1 MKIKDSVS
9 STPSKVLGGRR
20 GAGGGLF
27 LKKALHEETNFIGE
41 DLLGE
46 SFTNGNSF
54 EFSSNLNS
62 VDLRIFPGYDE
73 RDSGKYIFTSL

>member
-1 MKIKDSVS
+1 MRKQTS
-9 STPSKVLGGRR
+9 LGKFVG
-20 GAGGGLF
+20 
-27 LKKALHEETNFIGE
+27 